1 MTIIEVNSFSEEKQ
15 CTYNGELYSVRDNGA
30 VLRHSRH
37 GKRVRPNDNKWTF
50 GKENK
55 NNPYLHISNVR
66 IHRIVAT
73 AFHGDPPDPKYVVD
87 HIDTNC
93 RNNRPDNLRWLTRLE
108 NTLKNPFTRKKI
120 EYLCGSIE
128 AFLENPSILNE
139 LNLEPNFAWMR
150 AVTPEEAQN
159 CKDRMNLWLNKP
171 TENVN
176 SARKNVS
183 RARFEKS
190 IYKPLKKWEVFG
202 REPGLDLAKTPRCG
216 QYMWNGGVY
225 FPQCPKDFINNPLLE
240 YYENLRLNEIFSY
253 TDDSEICPKL
263 TLVEKYFVE
272 KTSSILLLAESDNRN
287 LTVAGIQLDTK
298 SGYFIH
304 FHLGNFATKKE
315 AKDSFSVLEQKI
327 DLWGA
332 SISAAHTNRY

>member
-1 MTIIEVNSFSEEKQ
+1 MTIIDVNSFSEEKQ

-30 VLRHSRH
+30 VLRHSRQ

-55 NNPYLHISNVR
+55 NNPYLHISNIR

-120 EYLCGSIE
+120 EFLCGSIE
-128 AFLENPSILNE
+128 AFLENPSILSE

-150 AVTPEEAQN
+150 TVTPEEAQN

-171 TENVN
+171 AKN
-176 SARKNVS
+176 SNHPIKNAP

-202 REPGLDLAKTPRCG
+202 REPGLDLSNTPRCG
-216 QYMWNGGVY
+216 QYMWNGSFN
-225 FPQCPKDFINNPLLE
+225 FPQCPPNFSENPLLNYFDSLKTNE
-240 YYENLRLNEIFSY
+240 LFAYSNNKELNDY
-253 TDDSEICPKL
+253 L
-263 TLVEKYFVE
+263 TLFSKELMKD
-272 KTSSILLLAESDNRN
+272 TSSILTVAKSD
-287 LTVAGIQLDTK
+287 TEKFVIAGIQFDTS

-304 FHLGNFATKKE
+304 FYLGSYVDYNELESSLSRLRVKK
-315 AKDSFSVLEQKI
+315 DF
-327 DLWGA
+327 WGE
-332 SISAAHTNRY
+332 SISSMRKGI

>member
-1 MTIIEVNSFSEEKQ
+1 MTIIDVNSFSEEKQ

-30 VLRHSRH
+30 VLRHSRQ

-55 NNPYLHISNVR
+55 NNPYLHISNIR

-120 EYLCGSIE
+120 EFLCGSIE
-128 AFLENPSILNE
+128 AFLENPSILSE

-150 AVTPEEAQN
+150 TVTPEEAQN

-171 TENVN
+171 TKN
-176 SARKNVS
+176 SNHPIKNAP

-190 IYKPLKKWEVFG
+190 IYKPLKRWEVFG
-202 REPGLDLAKTPRCG
+202 REPGLDLSNTPRCG
-216 QYMWNGGVY
+216 QYMWNGSFN
-225 FPQCPKDFINNPLLE
+225 FPQCPDEFLSNPIIEYFESLSINK
-240 YYENLRLNEIFSY
+240 IFSY
-253 TDDSEICPKL
+253 SENEALILVDKIYVEDICSIIVLNKTNDSK
-263 TLVEKYFVE
+263 F
-272 KTSSILLLAESDNRN
+272 
-287 LTVAGIQLDTK
+287 TVAGIQLDSDT
-298 SGYFIH
+298 GYFIH
-304 FHLGNFATKKE
+304 FNFGFYSTEIEADKVVTRLKKK
-315 AKDSFSVLEQKI
+315 KDW
-327 DLWGA
+327 WGA
-332 SISAAHTNRY
+332 SISLSFQNRG